1 MKDYNMVYLLKFFK
15 LFEENAF
22 EVFRARHK
30 NDQTIW
36 QWYKKK
42 KNPQEK
48 KFRKNHTKIFIADYL
63 WSITLR
69 DIHFFKK
76 MENLEV

>member
-30 NDQTIW
+30 NDQTI
-36 QWYKKK
+36 
-42 KNPQEK
+42 
-48 KFRKNHTKIFIADYL
+48 
-63 WSITLR
+63 
-69 DIHFFKK
+69 
-76 MENLEV
+76 

>member
-1 MKDYNMVYLLKFFK
+1 MTMI
-15 LFEENAF
+15 
-22 EVFRARHK
+22 
-30 NDQTIW
+30 Q
-36 QWYKKK
+36 KK